1 MLWILIGPSPNP
13 TRPFPD
19 PDLAQSTVLERG
31 RISDVLTVPII
42 PWNWGS
48 QQDKINA
55 AL

>member
-19 PDLAQSTVLERG
+19 PDLAQSTVLDRG
-31 RISDVLTVPII
+31 MISDVLTLRII
-42 PWNWGS
+42 PCNWGS

-55 AL
+55 VL